1 MSQFVKNANA
11 IRNKDERTDVYITP
25 ETLVRKHLSI
35 FDGMSNCVVL
45 DPFRGSGAYFNLFS
59 EYFPDSVYQWCEI
72 EAGRDFFDYVGTP
85 TVIVSNPPYS
95 MIERILDKCYELRPR
110 YISFL
115 LQAHNVTPHRI
126 ERANDNGYY
135 VWDYTICRTDRWFGV
150 SVILT
155 LSRDI
160 LDNAIGFDTTKHKMP
175 VAPRAVSVPTHQ
187 CNAI

>member
-1 MSQFVKNANA
+1 MSQFVKTANA
-11 IRNKDERTDVYITP
+11 IRNKEDRVDVYITP

-72 EAGRDFFDYVGTP
+72 EAGRDFFDYTGTP

-95 MIERILDKCYELRPR
+95 QIERILDKCYELRPR

-126 ERANDNGYY
+126 ERANENGYY

-187 CNAI
+187 CNQI